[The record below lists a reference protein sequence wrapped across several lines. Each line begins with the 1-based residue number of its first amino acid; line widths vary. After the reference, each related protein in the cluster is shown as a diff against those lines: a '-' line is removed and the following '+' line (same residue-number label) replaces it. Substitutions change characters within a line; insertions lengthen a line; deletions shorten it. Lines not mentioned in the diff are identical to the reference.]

1 MTDRKAAHC
10 ERPVTADRV
19 SSTPATADF
28 GLDGLVLARV
38 PARPALVDGVPVQ
51 RDRRL
56 PVALKAVHRG
66 LGGWRVGLG
75 LEVGRDVLAKLQR
88 CGLGSWGQQ
97 NLLRR
102 PSLTART
109 ITPSS
114 GKPVH
119 GRPSS
124 TKCSVARLRSLGARD
139 EVCLRTE
146 AARVRAQGFASA
158 NSSLIDGMAG
168 VAVPVFDGN
177 GRVVAA
183 FSVGALTKQ
192 LNAERLPVVVAL
204 LQREAQA
211 LATQINPLD
220 RALRRPSDSL
230 G

>member
-1 MTDRKAAHC
+1 M
-10 ERPVTADRV
+10 
-19 SSTPATADF
+19 
-28 GLDGLVLARV
+28 
-38 PARPALVDGVPVQ
+38 
-51 RDRRL
+51 
-56 PVALKAVHRG
+56 
-66 LGGWRVGLG
+66 
-75 LEVGRDVLAKLQR
+75 
-88 CGLGSWGQQ
+88 
-97 NLLRR
+97 
-102 PSLTART
+102 
-109 ITPSS
+109 
-114 GKPVH
+114 
-119 GRPSS
+119 
-124 TKCSVARLRSLGARD
+124 ARLRSLGARD

-146 AARVRAQGFASA
+146 AARVRAQGFANA
-158 NSSLIDGMAG
+158 NSGLSDGMAG